1 MTQQKYR
8 LAALV
13 YAVVLTIASLQPRR
27 PGGLHSSG
35 FHAPLHLVFFGV
47 LVLLAQR
54 GFPGSRSLLWIVPA
68 CALLGLTI
76 EMGQHWEFQE
86 AIEWNDI
93 VSDTIG
99 AIGGGFLCLIGQKR
113 RA

>member
-8 LAALV
+8 RVALA
-13 YAVVLTIASLQPRR
+13 YAVALTAASLQPRR

-35 FHAPLHLVFFGV
+35 FHAPLHLVCFGV

-54 GFPGSRSLLWIVPA
+54 GFNGNRSLLWIVPA
-68 CALLGLTI
+68 CVLLGFTI
-76 EMGQHWEFQE
+76 EFGQHWEFQE

-93 VSDTIG
+93 ASDMIG
-99 AIGGGFLCLIGQKR
+99 AVVGGFLRLLGQKR